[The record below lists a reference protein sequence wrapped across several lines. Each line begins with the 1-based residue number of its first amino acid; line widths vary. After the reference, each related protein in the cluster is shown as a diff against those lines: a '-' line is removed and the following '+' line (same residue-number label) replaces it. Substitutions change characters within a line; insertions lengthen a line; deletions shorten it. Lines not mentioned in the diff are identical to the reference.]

1 MKKTNSY
8 KRVIVLGGIGKTD
21 RENRDAMRVLG
32 GGGAT
37 FTLISHISVEPP
49 KVLRRYERTDCDRK
63 NGSSS

>member
-1 MKKTNSY
+1 M

-37 FTLISHISVEPP
+37 FTLIAHISIEPP
-49 KVLRRYERTDCDRK
+49 KVLRRYERTDSCWK
-63 NGSSS
+63 NESQNR

>member
-1 MKKTNSY
+1 MKK
-8 KRVIVLGGIGKTD
+8 VIVLGGIGKTD

-49 KVLRRYERTDCDRK
+49 KVLRKYERTDSDRK
-63 NGSSS
+63 NESHDG